1 MSSTSAFW
9 FEVAKLAVAA
19 IALVSAYFGFK
30 TYKANLQK
38 QEDDRT
44 RDADK
49 ELVGQA
55 LRSLEWAYSALT
67 DDGATVPPKADR
79 LNWLTCAR
87 HLLRHSK
94 LSERIKSET
103 YQLVHAEHEEYWRH
117 KFYLALN
124 HQALLS
130 TRYFTADERN
140 PWPENIEVSSAM
152 VIVKFSSWPEDKKDP
167 TDEVNRA
174 AMAEDGAVF
183 KGFAG
188 RGLRAYIEALEEARK
203 RPRAQRV
210 GRGNFPPS
218 PSQNRT

>member
-1 MSSTSAFW
+1 MSSTSTFW

-55 LRSLEWAYSALT
+55 LRSLEWAYEALT
-67 DDGATVPPKADR
+67 DNGTTVPPKADR
-79 LNWLTCAR
+79 LNWLTSAR
-87 HLLRHSK
+87 HLLRHAK
-94 LSERIKSET
+94 LAELIKSET
-103 YQLVHAEHEEYWRH
+103 YRLVHAEHEEYWRH

-130 TRYFTADERN
+130 ARYFTVDERS
-140 PWPENIEVSSAM
+140 PWPENIEVSSAL
-152 VIVKFSSWPEDKKDP
+152 VIVKFSSWPESRKDP
-167 TDEVNRA
+167 TDEVDRVA
-174 AMAEDGAVF
+174 LTEDGSVF
-183 KGFAG
+183 KGQAG
-188 RGLRAYIEALEEARK
+188 RGLRAYVEALEEARK
-203 RPRAQRV
+203 RPRAR
-210 GRGNFPPS
+210 
-218 PSQNRT
+218 